1 MSAKRKEYVALI
13 DAGVKKWTA
22 YIDKEKKGSK
32 RYIWGYRRFGIAIPV
47 TSATHC
53 NAIPTVCA

>member
-1 MSAKRKEYVALI
+1 MSAKRKEYIALL

-32 RYIWGYRRFGIAIPV
+32 RYIWGYRRFESP
-47 TSATHC
+47 SQ
-53 NAIPTVCA
+53 